1 MNKIKIVTD
10 STVQLSKAEIK
21 KHSITIIPLSSMLNA
36 TIYIDEESLSRE
48 QFLNKMNTSKLL
60 PKTSQP
66 PIGKFVEAYNELG
79 KDGSSVL
86 AILAAGYLSGTFQA
100 AEQAA
105 SLSKTKVTVIDS
117 GMVDRALSF
126 QVLKAAKLAEQG
138 FSIDQI
144 SKELEKTQR
153 NSELFVGII
162 HLDNLI
168 KGGRIGKVVGG
179 ISTLMNVKLLL
190 KFTKTGLVPVAK
202 VRGMKSLQ
210 KKVDELIERMTDYS
224 GIKEIGVTHVGLTA
238 FTEKIIEQ
246 LKETF
251 PSVTPYVEYA
261 SPTLMTHAGREAFA
275 ISFLHD

>member
-1 MNKIKIVTD
+1 MKKIKIVTD

-21 KHSITIIPLSSMLNA
+21 DHSITIIPLSSMLNA
-36 TIYIDEESLSRE
+36 TIYVDEESLSRK
-48 QFLNKMNTSKLL
+48 QFLDKMNTSKLL

-79 KDGSSVL
+79 EDGSSVL
-86 AILAAGYLSGTFQA
+86 AILAAGYLSGTLQA

-105 SLSKTKVTVIDS
+105 NLSKTKVTVINS

-144 SKELEKTQR
+144 SEELEITKK

-168 KGGRIGKVVGG
+168 KGGRIGKVIGG

-190 KFTKTGLVPVAK
+190 RFTKTGLEPTAK

-210 KKVDELIERMTDYS
+210 KKVDELIEQMTVYS
-224 GIKEIGVTHVGLTA
+224 DIKEIGVTHVGLTT
-238 FTEKIIEQ
+238 FTEEVIEQ
-246 LKETF
+246 LKESF
-251 PSVTPYVEYA
+251 PNVIPYVEYA
-261 SPTLMTHAGREAFA
+261 SPTFMTHAGKEAFA
-275 ISFLHD
+275 ISFFHD